1 MMDYVKI
8 KSSNNLVRDMNSG
21 AVINTN
27 KAEYENYLARRK
39 TNAEV
44 KQQLRQ
50 NSDDISCIKNELS
63 EVKEMLLTLIK
74 QESN

>member
-1 MMDYVKI
+1 MDYVKI
-8 KSSNNLVRDMNSG
+8 KSSSSLVRDMNSG

-27 KAEYENYLARRK
+27 KAEYENYLAKRK

-44 KQQLRQ
+44 KEQLRQ
-50 NSDDISCIKNELS
+50 NSDDISCIKNELT
-63 EVKEMLLTLIK
+63 EVKEMLLALIK